1 MASNAGDRIRNTGKQ
16 QQNTEPFKRPSGRVN
31 FPRRM
36 TLDLSED
43 QHRALR
49 QQARISGVS
58 ASALIRAMLDRIN
71 ADGRV
76 TLKQAVRDAEQA
88 EGAVPLD

>member
-1 MASNAGDRIRNTGKQ
+1 
-16 QQNTEPFKRPSGRVN
+16 
-31 FPRRM
+31 M
-36 TLDLSED
+36 TLGLSDD

-58 ASALIRAMLDRIN
+58 ASALVRAMLDRIS

>member
-1 MASNAGDRIRNTGKQ
+1 MVSSSGDRTSNTGSRKQ
-16 QQNTEPFKRPSGRVN
+16 QSEPSRPGRVS

-58 ASALIRAMLDRIN
+58 AAALIRAMLDRIN
-71 ADGRV
+71 EHGRV
-76 TLKQAVRDAEQA
+76 TLRQAVRDAEQA
-88 EGAVPLD
+88 EGAIPLD